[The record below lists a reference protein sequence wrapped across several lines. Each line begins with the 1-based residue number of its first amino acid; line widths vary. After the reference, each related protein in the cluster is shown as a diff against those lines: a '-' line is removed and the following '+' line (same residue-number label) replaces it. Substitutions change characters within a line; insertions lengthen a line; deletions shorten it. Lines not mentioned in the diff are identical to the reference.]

1 MRNWSLVYINSSE
14 HCIRIEE
21 IFFSLTNLTGA
32 INVTYATVTGL
43 LSVSNQTEP
52 TLAEPGDDY
61 IPASGSLILEE
72 GETSAAINITILEV
86 SSKLFNSILQTE
98 E

>member
-1 MRNWSLVYINSSE
+1 MKNFF
-14 HCIRIEE
+14 
-21 IFFSLTNLTGA
+21 FFSHTNLTGT
-32 INVTYATVTGL
+32 ISVTYATVTGL

-61 IPASGSLILEE
+61 IPASGTLILEE

-86 SSKLFNSILQTE
+86 SFFIIYFNRGIVWKLKLEAYILLE
-98 E
+98 AM